1 MNITSVPSGMETM
14 AYNTLQAQPL
24 KRCVVRLLKDK
35 LSIMNKIDPF
45 IEKLQLAYENDNT
58 VKALI
63 KSTPLTDFFHSLISE
78 RVKEIRYKRTK
89 QFFSELGDGEVELD
103 EGTIESEDF
112 TYAFFQCYKYAINSR
127 RSEKVQLFA
136 RLLKVGIRKGL
147 EDNYDEFEEYSK
159 NLDQLSY
166 REITVLHIVSE
177 IYKKFQPPP
186 KDTSDYIDWLNR
198 YQDELINEIAS
209 QCDIRP
215 ELIPSTIESIS
226 KTGFLRRASG
236 TPDRGEGGYSM
247 KTLSIISERQIY
259 EPTPY
264 FIQLRDYLKT

>member
-1 MNITSVPSGMETM
+1 
-14 AYNTLQAQPL
+14 
-24 KRCVVRLLKDK
+24 
-35 LSIMNKIDPF
+35 MNKIDPF
-45 IEKLQLAYENDNT
+45 IEKIQLAYENDNT

-63 KSTPLTDFFHSLISE
+63 KFTPLTDYFHSLISD
-78 RVKEIRYKRTK
+78 RVKEIRFERTR
-89 QFFSELGDGEVELD
+89 QFFSELGDGKVEID

-127 RSEKVQLFA
+127 RAEKVHLFA
-136 RLLKVGIRKGL
+136 RLLKAGIKNGL

-177 IYKKFQPPP
+177 THEKFQPPP
-186 KDTSDYIDWLNR
+186 HDTSDYIDWLNH

-209 QCDIRP
+209 RCNIRS

-226 KTGFLRRASG
+226 KTGFLRRASA
-236 TPDRGEGGYSM
+236 TPERGDSGYSM
-247 KTLSIISERQIY
+247 KTMSTISERQIY

-264 FIQLRDYLKT
+264 FIQLKDYLKTDN